1 MVLLQGNSLFG
12 VDIPDPG
19 ADPDGVLYSG
29 EPGSCLDGVL
39 YSGEAGSCLGG
50 GGCSGFALP
59 PGLGGEGLDL
69 DGGTESLEGGGISP
83 TPETTQYGGTISLCV
98 HIFLQFIFF
107 IYKIF
112 FFGENGLYVHIYS
125 NSFILFTRLSSSG
138 MHFLRRC

>member
-29 EPGSCLDGVL
+29 EPGSCL
-39 YSGEAGSCLGG
+39 GG

-69 DGGTESLEGGGISP
+69 GGGTESLGRGR
-83 TPETTQYGGTISLCV
+83 
-98 HIFLQFIFF
+98 HIA
-107 IYKIF
+107 
-112 FFGENGLYVHIYS
+112 HS
-125 NSFILFTRLSSSG
+125 
-138 MHFLRRC
+138 